1 MKKRRETE
9 TDKKGDILRD
19 VQKKHT
25 HLDIGRGILY
35 KENRLKTEIKTE

>member
-19 VQKKHT
+19 EQQKKHT

-35 KENRLKTEIKTE
+35 KENRLRQR